1 MPHVIDGKVWHNGQ
15 KIGWVDGEHI
25 RDMEGKKLGYF
36 QNGFVYN
43 ESGYKEA
50 YIEENELHYENGM
63 SASVLEHIN
72 EEIEG
77 NIPILEKCAIK
88 VLLDL

>member
-15 KIGWVDGEHI
+15 KIGWIDGEHV
-25 RDMEGKKLGYF
+25 RDMANKKLGYF

-43 ESGYKEA
+43 ESGHKEA
-50 YIEENELHYENGM
+50 YIEENELHYENGRT
-63 SASVLEHIN
+63 ASNIEHIN

-88 VLLDL
+88 VLFDL